1 MKLEARRGGNYR
13 ATNTDGWSVAKPEK
27 LPKPTYWPAAMA
39 LGITFGFFGVV
50 TSWAFTIVGV
60 GLFALS
66 LGKWIGE
73 LVHDE

>member
-1 MKLEARRGGNYR
+1 MKLEARSGGSYR
-13 ATNTDGWSVAKPEK
+13 PTNTEGWNVPKPEK

-39 LGITFGFFGVV
+39 LGITFAFFGVV

-66 LGKWIGE
+66 LRKWIGE

>member
-1 MKLEARRGGNYR
+1 MASENGQSGAFR
-13 ATNTDGWSVAKPEK
+13 AIDKSDWNIPQPAK
-27 LPKPTYWPAAMA
+27 LPNPTFWPAAMA
-39 LGITFGFFGVV
+39 LGINFAFFGVV
-50 TSWAFTIVGV
+50 TSWAFTIVGA

>member
-1 MKLEARRGGNYR
+1 MPSEKSGAGAWR
-13 ATNTDGWSVAKPEK
+13 AIDKSDWNVPQPVK
-27 LPKPTYWPAAMA
+27 LPKPTFWPAAMA
-39 LGITFGFFGVV
+39 LGINFAFFGIV